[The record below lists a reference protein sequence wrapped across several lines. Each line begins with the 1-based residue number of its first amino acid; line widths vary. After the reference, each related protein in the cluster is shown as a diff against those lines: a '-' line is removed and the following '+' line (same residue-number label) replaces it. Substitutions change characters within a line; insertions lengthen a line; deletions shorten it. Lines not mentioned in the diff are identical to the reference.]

1 MKTGEDHGKEPRE
14 QLLIQAMV
22 TASANSSSLGSEA
35 LLDGGSFGPR
45 FFWTVRGGNSFGP
58 CEQVFDRASP
68 CTSPCA
74 CQKVTHD
81 LLMLKDLGLK
91 AHCN

>member
-35 LLDGGSFGPR
+35 LLDGGSFGPCEGGILLDR
-45 FFWTVRGGNSFGP
+45 ANKSLTVR
-58 CEQVFDRASP
+58 VLVRVLVLVRKSP
-68 CTSPCA
+68 TTS
-74 CQKVTHD
+74 
-81 LLMLKDLGLK
+81 
-91 AHCN
+91 